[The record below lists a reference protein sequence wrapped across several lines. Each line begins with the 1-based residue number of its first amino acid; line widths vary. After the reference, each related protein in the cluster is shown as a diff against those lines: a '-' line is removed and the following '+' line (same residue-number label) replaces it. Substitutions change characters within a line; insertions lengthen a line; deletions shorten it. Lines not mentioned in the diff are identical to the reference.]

1 MEIQHYSNSFLSV
14 KSGKTKLICDPWVGT
29 TSENAWISDPLH
41 FGGKKIINNINPKYI
56 YISHLHCDHFDPILL
71 RKINKKN
78 TVIII
83 KKFKIPTIKN
93 RIKKIGF
100 KNILELNE
108 WTAKRL
114 SKDITVAI
122 VPQMTNNNE
131 GIDSSIEYDL
141 DTSILIKCHKTN
153 KLFYN
158 NVDNPIDLKHIKKI
172 KKFVK
177 EKMKS
182 NIDVCTFNIGAA
194 SEYPQCF
201 LNINRNIEKNK
212 IINKSMNKTI
222 KKIKILGASAFFPSG
237 GSYKVSGK
245 FSNLNKFVALPKD
258 VTLKKLHNKGFRF
271 FNLLGGQTLK
281 IQQDKFSVDKKKLNL
296 SLKQNHLKKIK
307 YSYEKDKKPDLK
319 KINAIFHKSLG
330 NYYSRIKRYKIKQ
343 KWKINFLVFDK
354 IELNNLAKI
363 NYKKSKLLKK
373 YEIDFPNKGKTF
385 FLDVFL
391 DLKLFNNLMLKKCSW
406 NTALSGSFVLFKR
419 KPNKFL
425 PDIPFSLN
433 FLTI

>member
-1 MEIQHYSNSFLSV
+1 MEIQHYSNSFLSI
-14 KSGKTKLICDPWVGT
+14 KSGKTKLVCDPWVGT
-29 TSENAWISDPLH
+29 TYENAWISDPLH

-71 RKINKKN
+71 KKINKKN
-78 TVIII
+78 TVVII
-83 KKFKIPTIKN
+83 KKFKLPIIKN

-100 KNILELNE
+100 NNILELEE
-108 WTAKRL
+108 WTVNRI
-114 SKDITVAI
+114 STDISVAI
-122 VPQMTNNNE
+122 IPQMTNNNE
-131 GIDSSIEYDL
+131 GIDSNIEYDL

-172 KKFVK
+172 KKFVQ

-182 NIDVCTFNIGAA
+182 KIDICTFNIGAA

-201 LNINRNIEKNK
+201 LNIDRNNERDK
-212 IINKSMNKTI
+212 IITRSMNKTI
-222 KKIKILGASAFFPSG
+222 KKIKILGAGAFFPSG

-245 FSNLNKFVALPKD
+245 FFSLNKFVALPKE
-258 VTLKKLHNKGFRF
+258 VTLQKLNNKNFKF

-281 IQQDKFSVDKKKLNL
+281 INQDKFIVDEKKLNL
-296 SLKQNHLKKIK
+296 TLKSNALEKIK
-307 YSYEKDKKPDLK
+307 YSYEKKKKPNLD
-319 KINAIFHKSLG
+319 KINNIFYKSLG
-330 NYYSRIKRYKIKQ
+330 NYYSRIKKYKIKQ
-343 KWKINFLVFDK
+343 KWKINFLIFDK
-354 IELNNLAKI
+354 IELNKQAKI
-363 NYKKSKLLKK
+363 NYHKSKVLKK
-373 YEIDFPNKGKTF
+373 YEIDFPNKGQTYY
-385 FLDVFL
+385 LDVFL
-391 DLKLFNNLMLKKCSW
+391 DLKLFNNLLLKKSSW

-419 KPNKFL
+419 KPNKFI